1 MATWANQSKNTSTWG
16 NEARNIEGEF
26 YLLLENGDFLLQE
39 NGELILLESSSS
51 WSNIT
56 KS

>member
-16 NEARNIEGEF
+16 NESRNLQGEF

>member
-16 NEARNIEGEF
+16 NESRNIEGEF
-26 YLLLENGDFLLQE
+26 YLLLESGDFLLQE
-39 NGELILLESSSS
+39 DAGLIVLEGGGG